1 MSVTL
6 NLPALLAILVPVALM
21 AVVLAWIRRHH
32 AAQAKHDKW
41 QPALVPQPDVHVL
54 GSDYP
59 QTGRDFLGGMV
70 NNRYTVPKDPIEYA
84 KIFVPETKDKG
95 QAE

>member
-1 MSVTL
+1 MTVTL
-6 NLPALLAILVPVALM
+6 NLPALVALILPLVLM
-21 AVVLAWIRRHH
+21 AGVVAWIRRRH
-32 AAQAKHDKW
+32 AVHAKHDKW

-59 QTGRDFLGGMV
+59 QTGRDFLSGMV

>member
-1 MSVTL
+1 MEVL
-6 NLPALLAILVPVALM
+6 MLVALTIGIVGI
-21 AVVLAWIRRHH
+21 ACLIGLRFY
-32 AAQAKHDKW
+32 AAKAKHSKW

>member
-1 MSVTL
+1 MTVTL
-6 NLPALLAILVPVALM
+6 NLPALVAILVPVGLM
-21 AVVLAWIRRHH
+21 AVVLAWIRRRYAVH
-32 AAQAKHDKW
+32 ANHDKW
-41 QPALVPQPDVHVL
+41 QPALAPQPDVHAL

-59 QTGRDFLGGMV
+59 QTGRDFLRGMV